1 MSATI
6 KNEKVE
12 FRRKVSVHEEF
23 FTDNTLKKEL
33 DYWKNIDNKKVNKID
48 NILNDEP
55 KFSTLKSPCY
65 GDPKN
70 RDVLSGGWIRRDLFQ
85 KHNELVKADSGELYI
100 RGGPRFHIAL
110 DNLRVK
116 ACIMSCG
123 GLCPG
128 INVVIR
134 ELVMAL
140 RYNYGVAEIYGIKWG
155 FLGFTKKECWVRLN
169 PDDVKEIHLLGGT
182 VLGTSRSGF
191 DGEEIAKQ
199 LIKNNINMVFF
210 IGGDG
215 THRGIKDLS
224 KILKE
229 KKKKIVLVGI
239 PKSIDNDMPIIDK
252 SFGLES
258 AIQESVRTIRAAN
271 VEANCNLN
279 GIGLVKLFGRS
290 SGFVAMLSTLAA
302 RDVNICLIPE
312 IPFNLYG
319 ENGLLDFIFQRIKI
333 KEHCVIVVSDG
344 ARFSV
349 KDYKTSNG
357 KPVEDIGIVIKKEII
372 KKSEELG
379 IEVNLKYMDPTYVV
393 RAVPANEYDCNLCAK
408 LAESAVHCAFAGFTN
423 FSVGMINNKPCM
435 IPLEKMCGKAER
447 KVEFNSD
454 DYLMLLASTGQPSFY
469 PLNEDEENESEES
482 KDNTDNSNT
491 ENSKS
496 DEDKKSDSDE
506 KGKIFNF
513 HSSS

>member
-1 MSATI
+1 
-6 KNEKVE
+6 
-12 FRRKVSVHEEF
+12 
-23 FTDNTLKKEL
+23 
-33 DYWKNIDNKKVNKID
+33 
-48 NILNDEP
+48 
-55 KFSTLKSPCY
+55 
-65 GDPKN
+65 
-70 RDVLSGGWIRRDLFQ
+70 
-85 KHNELVKADSGELYI
+85 
-100 RGGPRFHIAL
+100 
-110 DNLRVK
+110 
-116 ACIMSCG
+116 MSCG

-155 FLGFTKKECWVRLN
+155 FLGFTKKDCWVKLD
-169 PDDVKEIHLLGGT
+169 PEDIKEIHLLGGT

-191 DGEEIAKQ
+191 DGDEIAREI
-199 LIKNNINMVFF
+199 IKRNINMIFF

-215 THRGIKDLS
+215 THRGIKELS
-224 KILKE
+224 KIFKE
-229 KKKKIVLVGI
+229 KKKKIILVGI

-312 IPFNLYG
+312 VPFNLYG
-319 ENGLLDFIFQRIKI
+319 DNGLLDFIFQRIQI

-357 KPVEDIGIVIKKEII
+357 RPVDDIGLIIKKEII

-408 LAESAVHCAFAGFTN
+408 LAESAVHCAFAGYTC

-435 IPLEKMCGKAER
+435 IPLDKMCGKCER
-447 KVEFNSD
+447 KIEFNSD

-469 PLNEDEENESEES
+469 PGANSENDKKEEDEKN
-482 KDNTDNSNT
+482 KDKDKNSDKNKDDSS
-491 ENSKS
+491 NKS
-496 DEDKKSDSDE
+496 DDEEKEDNDDE
-506 KGKIFNF
+506 KIFNF
-513 HSSS
+513 H

>member
-1 MSATI
+1 MT
-6 KNEKVE
+6 
-12 FRRKVSVHEEF
+12 
-23 FTDNTLKKEL
+23 
-33 DYWKNIDNKKVNKID
+33 
-48 NILNDEP
+48 
-55 KFSTLKSPCY
+55 
-65 GDPKN
+65 
-70 RDVLSGGWIRRDLFQ
+70 
-85 KHNELVKADSGELYI
+85 
-100 RGGPRFHIAL
+100 
-110 DNLRVK
+110 
-116 ACIMSCG
+116 CG

-140 RYNYGVAEIYGIKWG
+140 RYNYGVSEIYGIKWG
-155 FLGFTKKECWVRLN
+155 FHGFLKKDCWVKLG
-169 PDDVKEIHLLGGT
+169 PEDVKHIHLLGGT
-182 VLGTSRSGF
+182 VLGTSRYGF
-191 DGEEIAKQ
+191 EGNKIADI
-199 LIKNNINMVFF
+199 LIKNKVDMVFF

-215 THRGIKDLS
+215 THRGILALS
-224 KILKE
+224 EILKS
-229 KKKKIVLVGI
+229 KKQKIILVGI

-319 ENGLLDFIFQRIKI
+319 EGGLLDFIFKRMEV
-333 KEHCVIVVSDG
+333 KEHCVIVVGDG

-349 KDYKTSNG
+349 KDYKQPNG
-357 KPVEDIGIVIKKEII
+357 RPIDDIGLLIKKEII

-408 LAESAVHCAFAGFTN
+408 LAESAVHCVFAGYTN

-435 IPLEKMCGKAER
+435 IPLEKMCGKNMR
-447 KVEFNSD
+447 KILYNSE

-469 PLNEDEENESEES
+469 PESDAENKTIDEKEKDKINNDSEKNDNK
-482 KDNTDNSNT
+482 KDPI
-491 ENSKS
+491 
-496 DEDKKSDSDE
+496 DKKSSIDYGE
-506 KGKIFNF
+506 KDVNYENKKSIFDF
-513 HSSS
+513 H

>member
-1 MSATI
+1 
-6 KNEKVE
+6 
-12 FRRKVSVHEEF
+12 
-23 FTDNTLKKEL
+23 
-33 DYWKNIDNKKVNKID
+33 
-48 NILNDEP
+48 
-55 KFSTLKSPCY
+55 
-65 GDPKN
+65 
-70 RDVLSGGWIRRDLFQ
+70 
-85 KHNELVKADSGELYI
+85 
-100 RGGPRFHIAL
+100 
-110 DNLRVK
+110 
-116 ACIMSCG
+116 MSCG

-155 FLGFTKKECWVRLN
+155 FLGFTKKDCWVKLD
-169 PDDVKEIHLLGGT
+169 PEDIKEIHLLGGT

-191 DGEEIAKQ
+191 DGDEIAREI
-199 LIKNNINMVFF
+199 IKRNINMIFF

-215 THRGIKDLS
+215 THRGIKELS
-224 KILKE
+224 KIFKE
-229 KKKKIVLVGI
+229 KKKKIILVGI

-312 IPFNLYG
+312 VPFNLYG
-319 ENGLLDFIFQRIKI
+319 DNGLLDFIFQRIQI

-357 KPVEDIGIVIKKEII
+357 RPVDDIGLIIKKEII

-408 LAESAVHCAFAGFTN
+408 LAESAVHCAFAGYTC

-435 IPLEKMCGKAER
+435 IPLDKMCGKCER
-447 KVEFNSD
+447 KIEFNSD

-469 PLNEDEENESEES
+469 PGANSENDKKEEDEKN
-482 KDNTDNSNT
+482 KDKDKNNDKNKDDSSN
-491 ENSKS
+491 KS
-496 DEDKKSDSDE
+496 DDEEKEDNDDE
-506 KGKIFNF
+506 KIFNF
-513 HSSS
+513 H

>member
-1 MSATI
+1 M
-6 KNEKVE
+6 
-12 FRRKVSVHEEF
+12 
-23 FTDNTLKKEL
+23 
-33 DYWKNIDNKKVNKID
+33 
-48 NILNDEP
+48 
-55 KFSTLKSPCY
+55 
-65 GDPKN
+65 
-70 RDVLSGGWIRRDLFQ
+70 SGGWIQRELFQ
-85 KHNELVKADSGELYI
+85 KHNVTVKADDGEQYI

-155 FLGFTKKECWVRLN
+155 FLGFTKKDCWIKLE
-169 PDDVKEIHLLGGT
+169 PEDVKEIHLLGGT
-182 VLGTSRSGF
+182 VLGTSRTGF
-191 DGEEIAKQ
+191 DGEEISKQ

-215 THRGIKDLS
+215 THRGIKELS
-224 KILKE
+224 RILKE
-229 KKKKIVLVGI
+229 KKKKIILVGI

-319 ENGLLDFIFQRIKI
+319 ENGLLDFIFQRIQI

-349 KDYKTSNG
+349 KDYKTTNG
-357 KPVEDIGIVIKKEII
+357 KPVEDIGVVIKKEII

-435 IPLEKMCGKAER
+435 IPLDKMCGKAER

-469 PLNEDEENESEES
+469 PQEIPDDDEYD
-482 KDNTDNSNT
+482 KLG
-491 ENSKS
+491 
-496 DEDKKSDSDE
+496 KKSDKSSNGNDIENSSSFKSDGDDNNIEEE
-506 KGKIFNF
+506 KEEKIFDF
-513 HSSS
+513 H

>member
-1 MSATI
+1 
-6 KNEKVE
+6 
-12 FRRKVSVHEEF
+12 
-23 FTDNTLKKEL
+23 
-33 DYWKNIDNKKVNKID
+33 
-48 NILNDEP
+48 
-55 KFSTLKSPCY
+55 
-65 GDPKN
+65 
-70 RDVLSGGWIRRDLFQ
+70 
-85 KHNELVKADSGELYI
+85 
-100 RGGPRFHIAL
+100 
-110 DNLRVK
+110 
-116 ACIMSCG
+116 MSCG

-140 RYNYGVAEIYGIKWG
+140 RYNYGVPEIYGIKWG
-155 FLGFTKKECWVRLN
+155 FLGFTKKDCWVKLN

-191 DGEEIAKQ
+191 DGEEISKQ
-199 LIKNNINMVFF
+199 LIKNNVNMVFF

-215 THRGIKDLS
+215 THRGIKELS
-224 KILKE
+224 RILKE

-319 ENGLLDFIFQRIKI
+319 ENGLLDFIFQRIQI

-349 KDYKTSNG
+349 KDYKTTNG

-423 FSVGMINNKPCM
+423 FSVGMIN
-435 IPLEKMCGKAER
+435 R
-447 KVEFNSD
+447 D
-454 DYLMLLASTGQPSFY
+454 LLI
-469 PLNEDEENESEES
+469 LVWE
-482 KDNTDNSNT
+482 
-491 ENSKS
+491 
-496 DEDKKSDSDE
+496 
-506 KGKIFNF
+506 
-513 HSSS
+513 

>member
-1 MSATI
+1 
-6 KNEKVE
+6 
-12 FRRKVSVHEEF
+12 
-23 FTDNTLKKEL
+23 
-33 DYWKNIDNKKVNKID
+33 
-48 NILNDEP
+48 
-55 KFSTLKSPCY
+55 
-65 GDPKN
+65 
-70 RDVLSGGWIRRDLFQ
+70 
-85 KHNELVKADSGELYI
+85 
-100 RGGPRFHIAL
+100 
-110 DNLRVK
+110 
-116 ACIMSCG
+116 MSCG

-155 FLGFTKKECWVRLN
+155 FFGFTKKDCWVKLN
-169 PDDVKEIHLLGGT
+169 PEDVKEIHLLGGT

-191 DGEEIAKQ
+191 DGEEISKH
-199 LIKNNINMVFF
+199 LIKNNVNMVFF

-215 THRGIKDLS
+215 THRGIKELS
-224 KILKE
+224 RILKE

-319 ENGLLDFIFQRIKI
+319 ENGLLDFIFQRIQI

-349 KDYKTSNG
+349 KDYKTTNG

-435 IPLEKMCGKAER
+435 IPLEKMCGKSER

-469 PLNEDEENESEES
+469 PQDITDE
-482 KDNTDNSNT
+482 KANSNT
-491 ENSKS
+491 INEKENKDDDNKINDSGSFKS
-496 DEDKKSDSDE
+496 NEDDDDKEE
-506 KGKIFNF
+506 KDVPEKIFDF
-513 HSSS
+513 H

>member
-1 MSATI
+1 M
-6 KNEKVE
+6 
-12 FRRKVSVHEEF
+12 
-23 FTDNTLKKEL
+23 DNP
-33 DYWKNIDNKKVNKID
+33 KVNKID
-48 NILNDEP
+48 NILNDEA

-85 KHNELVKADSGELYI
+85 KHNELVKADNGELYI

-110 DNLRVK
+110 DNLRVR

-155 FLGFTKKECWVRLN
+155 FLGFTKKDCWVRLN
-169 PDDVKEIHLLGGT
+169 PEDVKEIHLLGGT

-215 THRGIKDLS
+215 THRGIKELS

-229 KKKKIVLVGI
+229 KKKKIILVGI

-290 SGFVAMLSTLAA
+290 SCFVAMLSTLAA

-319 ENGLLDFIFQRIKI
+319 DNGLLDFIFQRIQI

-344 ARFSV
+344 ARFSI
-349 KDYKTSNG
+349 KDYKTQNG

-435 IPLEKMCGKAER
+435 IPLDKMCGKAER

-469 PLNEDEENESEES
+469 PQDNFDDDYDELKGKKNSIDTNENENNDSLKSDNEDKEEKKEES
-482 KDNTDNSNT
+482 K
-491 ENSKS
+491 
-496 DEDKKSDSDE
+496 
-506 KGKIFNF
+506 IFDF
-513 HSSS
+513 H

>member
-1 MSATI
+1 
-6 KNEKVE
+6 
-12 FRRKVSVHEEF
+12 
-23 FTDNTLKKEL
+23 
-33 DYWKNIDNKKVNKID
+33 
-48 NILNDEP
+48 
-55 KFSTLKSPCY
+55 
-65 GDPKN
+65 
-70 RDVLSGGWIRRDLFQ
+70 
-85 KHNELVKADSGELYI
+85 
-100 RGGPRFHIAL
+100 
-110 DNLRVK
+110 
-116 ACIMSCG
+116 MSCG

-155 FLGFTKKECWVRLN
+155 FFGFTKKDCWVKLN
-169 PDDVKEIHLLGGT
+169 PEDVKEIHLLGGT

-191 DGEEIAKQ
+191 DGEEISKH
-199 LIKNNINMVFF
+199 LIKNNVNMVFF

-215 THRGIKDLS
+215 THRGIKELS

-319 ENGLLDFIFQRIKI
+319 ENGLLDFIFQRIQI

-349 KDYKTSNG
+349 KDYKTTNG

-435 IPLEKMCGKAER
+435 IPLEKMCGKSER

-469 PLNEDEENESEES
+469 PQDITDE
-482 KDNTDNSNT
+482 KANSNT
-491 ENSKS
+491 INEKENKDDDNKINDSGSFKS
-496 DEDKKSDSDE
+496 NEDDDDDKEE
-506 KGKIFNF
+506 KDVPKKIFDF
-513 HSSS
+513 H

>member
-1 MSATI
+1 
-6 KNEKVE
+6 
-12 FRRKVSVHEEF
+12 
-23 FTDNTLKKEL
+23 
-33 DYWKNIDNKKVNKID
+33 
-48 NILNDEP
+48 
-55 KFSTLKSPCY
+55 
-65 GDPKN
+65 
-70 RDVLSGGWIRRDLFQ
+70 
-85 KHNELVKADSGELYI
+85 
-100 RGGPRFHIAL
+100 
-110 DNLRVK
+110 
-116 ACIMSCG
+116 MSCG

-140 RYNYGVAEIYGIKWG
+140 RYNYGAAEIYGIKWG
-155 FLGFTKKECWVRLN
+155 FLGFTKKDCWVKLD
-169 PDDVKEIHLLGGT
+169 PEDIKEIHLLGGT

-191 DGEEIAKQ
+191 DGDEITREI
-199 LIKNNINMVFF
+199 IKRNINMIFF

-215 THRGIKDLS
+215 THRGIKELS
-224 KILKE
+224 KIFKE
-229 KKKKIVLVGI
+229 KKKKIILVGI

-312 IPFNLYG
+312 VPFNLYG
-319 ENGLLDFIFQRIKI
+319 DNGLLDFIFQRIQI

-357 KPVEDIGIVIKKEII
+357 RPVDDIGLIIKKEII

-408 LAESAVHCAFAGFTN
+408 LAESAVHCAFAGYTC

-435 IPLEKMCGKAER
+435 IPLDKMCGKCER
-447 KVEFNSD
+447 KIEFNSD

-469 PLNEDEENESEES
+469 PGANSENDKKEEDEKN
-482 KDNTDNSNT
+482 KDKDKNSDKNKDDSS
-491 ENSKS
+491 NKS
-496 DEDKKSDSDE
+496 DDEEKEDNDDE
-506 KGKIFNF
+506 KIFNF
-513 HSSS
+513 H

>member
-1 MSATI
+1 
-6 KNEKVE
+6 
-12 FRRKVSVHEEF
+12 
-23 FTDNTLKKEL
+23 
-33 DYWKNIDNKKVNKID
+33 
-48 NILNDEP
+48 
-55 KFSTLKSPCY
+55 
-65 GDPKN
+65 
-70 RDVLSGGWIRRDLFQ
+70 
-85 KHNELVKADSGELYI
+85 
-100 RGGPRFHIAL
+100 
-110 DNLRVK
+110 
-116 ACIMSCG
+116 MSCG

-155 FLGFTKKECWVRLN
+155 FFGFTKKDCWVKLN
-169 PDDVKEIHLLGGT
+169 PEDVKEIHLLGGT

-191 DGEEIAKQ
+191 DGEEISKH
-199 LIKNNINMVFF
+199 LIKNNVNMVFF

-215 THRGIKDLS
+215 THRGIKELS
-224 KILKE
+224 RILKE

-319 ENGLLDFIFQRIKI
+319 ENGLLDFIFQRIQI

-349 KDYKTSNG
+349 KDYKTTNG

-435 IPLEKMCGKAER
+435 IPLEKMCGKSER

-469 PLNEDEENESEES
+469 PQDITDEKENTNKINEKENKDDDNKINDSGSFKSNEDDDDKEE
-482 KDNTDNSNT
+482 KDVA
-491 ENSKS
+491 E
-496 DEDKKSDSDE
+496 
-506 KGKIFNF
+506 KIFDF
-513 HSSS
+513 H

>member
-1 MSATI
+1 
-6 KNEKVE
+6 
-12 FRRKVSVHEEF
+12 
-23 FTDNTLKKEL
+23 
-33 DYWKNIDNKKVNKID
+33 
-48 NILNDEP
+48 
-55 KFSTLKSPCY
+55 
-65 GDPKN
+65 
-70 RDVLSGGWIRRDLFQ
+70 
-85 KHNELVKADSGELYI
+85 
-100 RGGPRFHIAL
+100 
-110 DNLRVK
+110 
-116 ACIMSCG
+116 MSCG

-155 FLGFTKKECWVRLN
+155 FFGFTKKDCWVKLN
-169 PDDVKEIHLLGGT
+169 PEDVKEIHLLGGT

-191 DGEEIAKQ
+191 DGEEISKH
-199 LIKNNINMVFF
+199 LIKNNVNMVFF

-215 THRGIKDLS
+215 THRGIKELS
-224 KILKE
+224 RILKE

-319 ENGLLDFIFQRIKI
+319 ENGLLDFIFQRIQI

-349 KDYKTSNG
+349 KDYKTTNG

-379 IEVNLKYMDPTYVV
+379 IEVNLKYIWIQ
-393 RAVPANEYDCNLCAK
+393 
-408 LAESAVHCAFAGFTN
+408 H
-423 FSVGMINNKPCM
+423 
-435 IPLEKMCGKAER
+435 
-447 KVEFNSD
+447 
-454 DYLMLLASTGQPSFY
+454 ML
-469 PLNEDEENESEES
+469 
-482 KDNTDNSNT
+482 
-491 ENSKS
+491 
-496 DEDKKSDSDE
+496 
-506 KGKIFNF
+506 
-513 HSSS
+513 

>member
-1 MSATI
+1 
-6 KNEKVE
+6 
-12 FRRKVSVHEEF
+12 
-23 FTDNTLKKEL
+23 
-33 DYWKNIDNKKVNKID
+33 
-48 NILNDEP
+48 
-55 KFSTLKSPCY
+55 
-65 GDPKN
+65 
-70 RDVLSGGWIRRDLFQ
+70 
-85 KHNELVKADSGELYI
+85 
-100 RGGPRFHIAL
+100 
-110 DNLRVK
+110 
-116 ACIMSCG
+116 MSCG

-155 FLGFTKKECWVRLN
+155 FFGFTKKDCWVKLN
-169 PDDVKEIHLLGGT
+169 PEDVKEIHLLGGT

-191 DGEEIAKQ
+191 DGEEISKH
-199 LIKNNINMVFF
+199 LIKNNVNMVFF

-215 THRGIKDLS
+215 THRGIKELS

-319 ENGLLDFIFQRIKI
+319 ENGLLDFIFQRIQI

-349 KDYKTSNG
+349 KDYKTTNG

-379 IEVNLKYMDPTYVV
+379 VEVNLKYMDPTYVV

-435 IPLEKMCGKAER
+435 IPLEKMCGKSER

-469 PLNEDEENESEES
+469 PQDITDE
-482 KDNTDNSNT
+482 KANSNT
-491 ENSKS
+491 INEKENKDDDNKINDSESFKS
-496 DEDKKSDSDE
+496 NEDDDDKEE
-506 KGKIFNF
+506 KDVPEKIFDF
-513 HSSS
+513 H

>member
-1 MSATI
+1 
-6 KNEKVE
+6 
-12 FRRKVSVHEEF
+12 
-23 FTDNTLKKEL
+23 
-33 DYWKNIDNKKVNKID
+33 
-48 NILNDEP
+48 
-55 KFSTLKSPCY
+55 
-65 GDPKN
+65 
-70 RDVLSGGWIRRDLFQ
+70 
-85 KHNELVKADSGELYI
+85 
-100 RGGPRFHIAL
+100 
-110 DNLRVK
+110 
-116 ACIMSCG
+116 MSCG

-155 FLGFTKKECWVRLN
+155 FFGFTKKDCWVKLN
-169 PDDVKEIHLLGGT
+169 PEDVKEIHLLGGT

-191 DGEEIAKQ
+191 DGEEISKH
-199 LIKNNINMVFF
+199 LIKNNVNMVFF

-215 THRGIKDLS
+215 THRGIKELS
-224 KILKE
+224 RILKE

-319 ENGLLDFIFQRIKI
+319 ENGLLDFIFQRIQI

-349 KDYKTSNG
+349 KDYKTTNG

-435 IPLEKMCGKAER
+435 IPLEKMCGKSER

-469 PLNEDEENESEES
+469 PQDITVE
-482 KDNTDNSNT
+482 KANSNT
-491 ENSKS
+491 INEKENKDDDNKINDSGSFKS
-496 DEDKKSDSDE
+496 NEDDDDKEE
-506 KGKIFNF
+506 KDVPEKIFDF
-513 HSSS
+513 H

>member
-1 MSATI
+1 
-6 KNEKVE
+6 
-12 FRRKVSVHEEF
+12 
-23 FTDNTLKKEL
+23 
-33 DYWKNIDNKKVNKID
+33 
-48 NILNDEP
+48 
-55 KFSTLKSPCY
+55 
-65 GDPKN
+65 
-70 RDVLSGGWIRRDLFQ
+70 
-85 KHNELVKADSGELYI
+85 
-100 RGGPRFHIAL
+100 
-110 DNLRVK
+110 
-116 ACIMSCG
+116 MSCG

-155 FLGFTKKECWVRLN
+155 FLGFTKKDCWVKLN

-191 DGEEIAKQ
+191 DGEEISKQ
-199 LIKNNINMVFF
+199 IIKNNINMVFF

-215 THRGIKDLS
+215 THRGIKELS
-224 KILKE
+224 KIFKE

-319 ENGLLDFIFQRIKI
+319 DNGLLDFIFQRIQI

-349 KDYKTSNG
+349 KDYKTPNG
-357 KPVEDIGIVIKKEII
+357 KPVEDIGVVIKKEII

-435 IPLEKMCGKAER
+435 IPLDKMCGKSER

-469 PLNEDEENESEES
+469 PQEVPDDHDEYDKIGKKSDKDSNNENENLYSFKSDVDEKEEEEENE
-482 KDNTDNSNT
+482 
-491 ENSKS
+491 
-496 DEDKKSDSDE
+496 
-506 KGKIFNF
+506 GKIFNF
-513 HSSS
+513 H

>member
-1 MSATI
+1 
-6 KNEKVE
+6 
-12 FRRKVSVHEEF
+12 
-23 FTDNTLKKEL
+23 
-33 DYWKNIDNKKVNKID
+33 
-48 NILNDEP
+48 
-55 KFSTLKSPCY
+55 
-65 GDPKN
+65 
-70 RDVLSGGWIRRDLFQ
+70 
-85 KHNELVKADSGELYI
+85 
-100 RGGPRFHIAL
+100 
-110 DNLRVK
+110 
-116 ACIMSCG
+116 MSCG

-140 RYNYGVAEIYGIKWG
+140 RYNYGVPEIYGIKWG
-155 FLGFTKKECWVRLN
+155 FLGFTKKDCWVKLN

-191 DGEEIAKQ
+191 DGEEISKQ
-199 LIKNNINMVFF
+199 LIKNNVNMVFF

-215 THRGIKDLS
+215 THRGIKELS
-224 KILKE
+224 RILKE

-319 ENGLLDFIFQRIKI
+319 ENGLLDFIFQRIQI

-349 KDYKTSNG
+349 KDYKTTNG

-469 PLNEDEENESEES
+469 PQDIIDEKDKEKDKKKEKSDKEDKIEDINDSGSFKSNTDDNDVGNNEDN
-482 KDNTDNSNT
+482 
-491 ENSKS
+491 
-496 DEDKKSDSDE
+496 
-506 KGKIFNF
+506 KIFDF
-513 HSSS
+513 H

>member
-1 MSATI
+1 MT
-6 KNEKVE
+6 
-12 FRRKVSVHEEF
+12 
-23 FTDNTLKKEL
+23 
-33 DYWKNIDNKKVNKID
+33 
-48 NILNDEP
+48 
-55 KFSTLKSPCY
+55 
-65 GDPKN
+65 
-70 RDVLSGGWIRRDLFQ
+70 
-85 KHNELVKADSGELYI
+85 
-100 RGGPRFHIAL
+100 
-110 DNLRVK
+110 
-116 ACIMSCG
+116 CG

-155 FLGFTKKECWVRLN
+155 FLGFTKKECWVKLD
-169 PDDVKEIHLLGGT
+169 PEDIKEIHLLGGT

-191 DGEEIAKQ
+191 DGESISKEI
-199 LIKNNINMVFF
+199 IKRNINMIFF

-215 THRGIKDLS
+215 THRGIKELS
-224 KILKE
+224 KIFKE
-229 KKKKIVLVGI
+229 KKKKIILVGI
-239 PKSIDNDMPIIDK
+239 PKSIDNDMPVIDK

-312 IPFNLYG
+312 IPFNIYG
-319 ENGLLDFIFQRIKI
+319 QNGLLDFIFQRIQI

-349 KDYKTSNG
+349 KDYKTTNG
-357 KPVEDIGIVIKKEII
+357 RPVDDIGLLIKKEII

-408 LAESAVHCAFAGFTN
+408 LAEAAVHCAFAGYTN
-423 FSVGMINNKPCM
+423 FSIGMINNKPCM
-435 IPLEKMCGKAER
+435 IPLEKMCGKTER
-447 KVEFNSD
+447 KIEFNSE
-454 DYLMLLASTGQPSFY
+454 DYLMMLASTGQPSFY
-469 PLNEDEENESEES
+469 PQKFLDDKLEEEKKKGKEENNEKNEIKDEHSFKSE
-482 KDNTDNSNT
+482 D
-491 ENSKS
+491 
-496 DEDKKSDSDE
+496 DE
-506 KGKIFNF
+506 KEEKIFYF
-513 HSSS
+513 H

>member
-1 MSATI
+1 
-6 KNEKVE
+6 
-12 FRRKVSVHEEF
+12 
-23 FTDNTLKKEL
+23 
-33 DYWKNIDNKKVNKID
+33 
-48 NILNDEP
+48 
-55 KFSTLKSPCY
+55 
-65 GDPKN
+65 
-70 RDVLSGGWIRRDLFQ
+70 
-85 KHNELVKADSGELYI
+85 
-100 RGGPRFHIAL
+100 
-110 DNLRVK
+110 
-116 ACIMSCG
+116 MSCG

-155 FLGFTKKECWVRLN
+155 FLGFTKKDCWVKLD
-169 PDDVKEIHLLGGT
+169 PEDIKEIHLLGGT

-191 DGEEIAKQ
+191 DGDEITREI
-199 LIKNNINMVFF
+199 IKRNINMIFF

-215 THRGIKDLS
+215 THRGIKELS
-224 KILKE
+224 KIFKE
-229 KKKKIVLVGI
+229 KKKKIILVGI

-312 IPFNLYG
+312 VPFNLYG
-319 ENGLLDFIFQRIKI
+319 DNGLLDFIFQRIQI

-357 KPVEDIGIVIKKEII
+357 RPVDDIGLIIKKEII

-408 LAESAVHCAFAGFTN
+408 LAESAVHCAFAGYTC

-435 IPLEKMCGKAER
+435 IPLDKMCGKCER
-447 KVEFNSD
+447 KIEFNSD

-469 PLNEDEENESEES
+469 PGANSENDKKEEDEKN
-482 KDNTDNSNT
+482 KDKDKNSDKNKDDSS
-491 ENSKS
+491 NKS
-496 DEDKKSDSDE
+496 DDE
-506 KGKIFNF
+506 EKEENDDEKIFNF
-513 HSSS
+513 H

>member
-1 MSATI
+1 MKS
-6 KNEKVE
+6 
-12 FRRKVSVHEEF
+12 
-23 FTDNTLKKEL
+23 DN
-33 DYWKNIDNKKVNKID
+33 
-48 NILNDEP
+48 
-55 KFSTLKSPCY
+55 
-65 GDPKN
+65 
-70 RDVLSGGWIRRDLFQ
+70 
-85 KHNELVKADSGELYI
+85 GELYI

-116 ACIMSCG
+116 ACIMTCG

-155 FLGFTKKECWVRLN
+155 FLGFTKKECWVKLD
-169 PDDVKEIHLLGGT
+169 PEEVKEIHLLGGT

-191 DGEEIAKQ
+191 DGEEISKQ
-199 LIKNNINMVFF
+199 LIKNNVNMVFF

-215 THRGIKDLS
+215 THRGIKELS

-229 KKKKIVLVGI
+229 KKKKIILVGI

-319 ENGLLDFIFQRIKI
+319 DNGLLEFIFQRIQI

-357 KPVEDIGIVIKKEII
+357 RPVEDIGLVIKKEII

-423 FSVGMINNKPCM
+423 FCVGMINNRPCM
-435 IPLEKMCGKAER
+435 IPLDKMCGKFER

-454 DYLMLLASTGQPSFY
+454 DYLMLLASTGQPSFFQ
-469 PLNEDEENESEES
+469 PESSEDEKKNKKNEKKTGNDDSSIPSNGGDDDDNEE
-482 KDNTDNSNT
+482 
-491 ENSKS
+491 EEEE
-496 DEDKKSDSDE
+496 EDKE
-506 KGKIFNF
+506 KEDLIFNF
-513 HSSS
+513 H

>member
-1 MSATI
+1 MDDEQKFATLI
-6 KNEKVE
+6 
-12 FRRKVSVHEEF
+12 
-23 FTDNTLKKEL
+23 
-33 DYWKNIDNKKVNKID
+33 
-48 NILNDEP
+48 
-55 KFSTLKSPCY
+55 SPCY

-70 RDVLSGGWIRRDLFQ
+70 RDVLSGGWIRRELFQ
-85 KHNELVKADSGELYI
+85 KHNELVKADNGEQYI

-155 FLGFTKKECWVRLN
+155 FLGFTKKECWIKLD
-169 PDDVKEIHLLGGT
+169 PEEVKEIHLLGGT

-191 DGEEIAKQ
+191 KGEEIAKE
-199 LIKNNINMVFF
+199 LINNNVNMVFF

-215 THRGIKDLS
+215 THRGINELS
-224 KILKE
+224 KILKG
-229 KKKKIVLVGI
+229 KKKKIILVGI

-319 ENGLLDFIFQRIKI
+319 ENGLLDFIFQRIQI

-349 KDYKTSNG
+349 KDYKTPNG
-357 KPVEDIGIVIKKEII
+357 RPVEDIGLVIKKEII
-372 KKSEELG
+372 NRSEELG

-447 KVEFNSD
+447 KVESNSD

-469 PLNEDEENESEES
+469 PQESGEDNKNLNEDENNRISNEES
-482 KDNTDNSNT
+482 PAPSNGGDDDDDV
-491 ENSKS
+491 E
-496 DEDKKSDSDE
+496 EEEEE
-506 KGKIFNF
+506 KQKRIFNF
-513 HSSS
+513 H